1 MTVPN
6 ALDVKGLSVDF
17 HTDDGVVHAV
27 KNADIAVR
35 EGGIL
40 GLVGESGSGKSVT
53 ALAVL
58 RLLGTSRARITSGE
72 ILFRGENLLTK
83 SDKEMRAIRG
93 PHIGLVSQNAL
104 SALDPSF
111 TIGAQLVEVIRLHQ
125 HVGRAT
131 ARAKALEA
139 LNLVALPDAKRRMKA
154 YPHELS
160 GGQRQRVV
168 IAIALACRPELL
180 LADEPTTALDAT
192 VQKQILDLLIDINR
206 ELGTSI
212 LLVTHDF
219 GVVAHVCSDVTV
231 MRRGDV
237 LERGTVDQ
245 VLNHPEH
252 PYTQGLMRA
261 VPRLHLSET
270 TRSVPRAERRLFEFH
285 GDSDRFVSEQAATVE
300 ALASERGGQGFESL
314 KGRAPDGMFA
324 FRQGQ
329 GERNGAPTRPPRRAH
344 ASCSLAGA

>member
-1 MTVPN
+1 MIN
-6 ALDVKGLSVDF
+6 SLDVKKLSVDF
-17 HTDDGVVHAV
+17 HTDNGVVHAV
-27 KNADIAVR
+27 KNADISVR

-53 ALAVL
+53 SLAVL
-58 RLLGTSRARITSGE
+58 RLLGTTRARLTGGE
-72 ILFRGENLLTK
+72 ILFRGENLLDKT
-83 SDKEMRAIRG
+83 DKEMRAIRG
-93 PHIGLVSQNAL
+93 SHIGMVSQNAL

-111 TIGAQLVEVIRLHQ
+111 TIGSQLVEVIRLHQ
-125 HVGRAT
+125 GVDKAT

-139 LNLVALPDAKRRMKA
+139 LELVALPDPKRRMKA

-192 VQKQILDLLIDINR
+192 VQKQILDLLVTINR

-219 GVVAHVCSDVTV
+219 GVVAHVCTDVTV

-237 LERGTVDQ
+237 LESGTADQ
-245 VLNHPEH
+245 VLNNPQH

-261 VPRLHLSET
+261 VPRLHLDDQ
-270 TRSVPRAERRLFEFH
+270 TRAIPRADRRLFEFH
-285 GDSDRFVSEQAATVE
+285 GDTTKEIADVA
-300 ALASERGGQGFESL
+300 
-314 KGRAPDGMFA
+314 
-324 FRQGQ
+324 
-329 GERNGAPTRPPRRAH
+329 
-344 ASCSLAGA
+344 

>member
-1 MTVPN
+1 MTH
-6 ALDVKGLSVDF
+6 ALEVKNLSVDF
-17 HTDDGVVHAV
+17 HTDNGVVHAV
-27 KNADIAVR
+27 KNADICVR
-35 EGGIL
+35 ESGIL

-53 ALAVL
+53 SLAVL
-58 RLLGTSRARITSGE
+58 RLLAGRARIAGGE
-72 ILFRGENLLTK
+72 ILFRGENLLDK

-93 PHIGLVSQNAL
+93 SHIGMVSQNAL

-111 TIGAQLVEVIRLHQ
+111 PIGSQLMEVIRLHQ
-125 HVGRAT
+125 GVDRPT

-139 LNLVALPDAKRRMKA
+139 LELVALPDPKRRMKA

-168 IAIALACRPELL
+168 IAIALSCRPELL

-192 VQKQILDLLIDINR
+192 VQKQILDLLLEINK

-219 GVVAHVCSDVTV
+219 GVVAHVCTDVTV

-237 LERGTVDQ
+237 LESGTADQ
-245 VLNHPEH
+245 VLNNPQH

-261 VPRLHLSET
+261 VPRLHLDPM
-270 TRSVPRAERRLFEFH
+270 TRGIPRADRRLFEFH
-285 GDSDRFVSEQAATVE
+285 GDTTKEVTDVA
-300 ALASERGGQGFESL
+300 
-314 KGRAPDGMFA
+314 
-324 FRQGQ
+324 
-329 GERNGAPTRPPRRAH
+329 
-344 ASCSLAGA
+344 

>member
-1 MTVPN
+1 MTVHN
-6 ALDVKGLSVDF
+6 ALDVKNLSVDF
-17 HTDDGVVHAV
+17 HTDTGVVHAV
-27 KNADIAVR
+27 KKADISVR

-53 ALAVL
+53 SLAVL
-58 RLLGTSRARITSGE
+58 RLLGTNHARITGGE
-72 ILFRGENLLTK
+72 ILFRGQNLLDM

-111 TIGAQLVEVIRLHQ
+111 TVGAQLIEVIRLHQ
-125 HVGRAT
+125 RVDKAT
-131 ARAKALEA
+131 ARATAHEALE
-139 LNLVALPDAKRRMKA
+139 LVALPDPKRRMKA

-168 IAIALACRPELL
+168 LAIALSCRPELL

-192 VQKQILDLLIDINR
+192 VQKQILDLLVDINQ

-219 GVVAHVCSDVTV
+219 GVVAHVCTDVTV

-237 LERGTVDQ
+237 LESGTVDQ
-245 VLNHPEH
+245 VLNRPKH

-261 VPRLHLSET
+261 VPRLHLDDA
-270 TRSVPRAERRLFEFH
+270 TRSVPRADRRLFDFH
-285 GDSDRFVSEQAATVE
+285 GDTTKENADVA
-300 ALASERGGQGFESL
+300 
-314 KGRAPDGMFA
+314 
-324 FRQGQ
+324 
-329 GERNGAPTRPPRRAH
+329 
-344 ASCSLAGA
+344 

>member
-1 MTVPN
+1 MTH
-6 ALDVKGLSVDF
+6 ALEVKNLSVDF
-17 HTDDGVVHAV
+17 HTDSGVVHAV
-27 KNADIAVR
+27 KNADICVR

-53 ALAVL
+53 SLAVL
-58 RLLGTSRARITSGE
+58 RLLAGRARITSGE
-72 ILFRGENLLTK
+72 ILFRGENLL
-83 SDKEMRAIRG
+83 DKTEKQMRAIRG
-93 PHIGLVSQNAL
+93 SHIGMVSQNAL

-111 TIGAQLVEVIRLHQ
+111 TIGAQLIEVIRLHQ
-125 HVGRAT
+125 GVDKST

-139 LNLVALPDAKRRMKA
+139 LDLVALPDPRRRMKS

-168 IAIALACRPELL
+168 IAIALSCRPELL

-192 VQKQILDLLIDINR
+192 VQKQILDLLLDINK

-219 GVVAHVCSDVTV
+219 GVVAHVCTDVTV

-237 LERGTVDQ
+237 LESGTADQ
-245 VLNHPEH
+245 VLNKPQH

-261 VPRLHLSET
+261 VPRLHLDAT
-270 TRSVPRAERRLFEFH
+270 TRAIPRADRRLFEFH
-285 GDSDRFVSEQAATVE
+285 GDTTKEAANV
-300 ALASERGGQGFESL
+300 A
-314 KGRAPDGMFA
+314 
-324 FRQGQ
+324 
-329 GERNGAPTRPPRRAH
+329 
-344 ASCSLAGA
+344 

>member
-1 MTVPN
+1 MTH
-6 ALDVKGLSVDF
+6 ALEVKNLSVDF
-17 HTDDGVVHAV
+17 HTDSGVVHAV
-27 KNADIAVR
+27 KNADICVR

-53 ALAVL
+53 SLAVL
-58 RLLGTSRARITSGE
+58 RLLAGRARITNGE
-72 ILFRGENLLTK
+72 ILFRGENLL
-83 SDKEMRAIRG
+83 DKTEKQMRAIRG
-93 PHIGLVSQNAL
+93 SHIGMVSQNAL

-111 TIGAQLVEVIRLHQ
+111 TIGAQLIEVIRLHQ
-125 HVGRAT
+125 GVDKST

-139 LNLVALPDAKRRMKA
+139 LELVALPDPKRRMKS

-168 IAIALACRPELL
+168 IAIALSCRPELL

-192 VQKQILDLLIDINR
+192 VQKQILDLLLDINK

-219 GVVAHVCSDVTV
+219 GVVAHVCTDVTV

-237 LERGTVDQ
+237 LESGTADQ
-245 VLNHPEH
+245 VLNNPQH

-261 VPRLHLSET
+261 VPRLHLDAT
-270 TRSVPRAERRLFEFH
+270 TRAIPRADRRLFEFH
-285 GDSDRFVSEQAATVE
+285 GDTTKEAANV
-300 ALASERGGQGFESL
+300 A
-314 KGRAPDGMFA
+314 
-324 FRQGQ
+324 
-329 GERNGAPTRPPRRAH
+329 
-344 ASCSLAGA
+344 

>member
-1 MTVPN
+1 MTH
-6 ALDVKGLSVDF
+6 ALDVKNLSVDF
-17 HTDDGVVHAV
+17 HTDNGVVHAV
-27 KNADIAVR
+27 KNADICVR

-53 ALAVL
+53 SLAVL
-58 RLLGTSRARITSGE
+58 RLLAGRARITNGE
-72 ILFRGENLLTK
+72 ILFRGENLL
-83 SDKEMRAIRG
+83 DKTEKQMRAIRG
-93 PHIGLVSQNAL
+93 SHIGMVSQNAL

-125 HVGRAT
+125 GVDKST

-139 LNLVALPDAKRRMKA
+139 LELVALPDPRRRMKS

-168 IAIALACRPELL
+168 IAIALSCRPELL

-192 VQKQILDLLIDINR
+192 VQKQILDLLLDINK

-219 GVVAHVCSDVTV
+219 GVVAHVCTDVTV

-237 LERGTVDQ
+237 LESGTADQ
-245 VLNHPEH
+245 VLNNPQH

-261 VPRLHLSET
+261 VPRLHLNAT
-270 TRSVPRAERRLFEFH
+270 TRAIPRADRRLFEFH
-285 GDSDRFVSEQAATVE
+285 GDTTKEAANV
-300 ALASERGGQGFESL
+300 A
-314 KGRAPDGMFA
+314 
-324 FRQGQ
+324 
-329 GERNGAPTRPPRRAH
+329 
-344 ASCSLAGA
+344 

>member
-1 MTVPN
+1 MTH
-6 ALDVKGLSVDF
+6 ALDVKNLSVDF
-17 HTDDGVVHAV
+17 HTDNGVVHAV
-27 KNADIAVR
+27 KNADICVR

-53 ALAVL
+53 SLAVL
-58 RLLGTSRARITSGE
+58 RLLAGRARITSGE
-72 ILFRGENLLTK
+72 ILFRGENLL
-83 SDKEMRAIRG
+83 DKTEKQMRAIRG
-93 PHIGLVSQNAL
+93 SHIGMVSQNAL

-125 HVGRAT
+125 GVDKST

-139 LNLVALPDAKRRMKA
+139 LELVALPDPKRRMKS

-168 IAIALACRPELL
+168 IAIALSCRPELL

-192 VQKQILDLLIDINR
+192 VQKQILDLLLDINK

-219 GVVAHVCSDVTV
+219 GVVAHVCTDVTV

-237 LERGTVDQ
+237 LESGTADQ
-245 VLNHPEH
+245 VLNNPQH

-261 VPRLHLSET
+261 VPRLHLNAT
-270 TRSVPRAERRLFEFH
+270 TRAIPRADRRLFEFH
-285 GDSDRFVSEQAATVE
+285 GDTTKEAANV
-300 ALASERGGQGFESL
+300 A
-314 KGRAPDGMFA
+314 
-324 FRQGQ
+324 
-329 GERNGAPTRPPRRAH
+329 
-344 ASCSLAGA
+344 

>member
-1 MTVPN
+1 MTVHN
-6 ALDVKGLSVDF
+6 ALDVRNLSVDF
-17 HTDDGVVHAV
+17 HTDAGVVHAV
-27 KNADIAVR
+27 KNANISLR

-53 ALAVL
+53 SLAVL

-111 TIGAQLVEVIRLHQ
+111 TVGAQLIEVIRVHQ
-125 HVGRAT
+125 GVDKAT
-131 ARAKALEA
+131 ARTEALEA
-139 LNLVALPDAKRRMKA
+139 LELVALPDPKRRMKA

-168 IAIALACRPELL
+168 IAIALSCRPELL

-192 VQKQILDLLIDINR
+192 VQKQILDLLITINS

-219 GVVAHVCSDVTV
+219 GVVAHVCTDVTV

-237 LERGTVDQ
+237 LESGTVEQ
-245 VLNHPEH
+245 VLNRPQH

-261 VPRLHLSET
+261 VPRLHLNDA
-270 TRSVPRAERRLFEFH
+270 TRSVPRADRRLFEFR
-285 GDSDRFVSEQAATVE
+285 GDTTKENADVA
-300 ALASERGGQGFESL
+300 
-314 KGRAPDGMFA
+314 
-324 FRQGQ
+324 
-329 GERNGAPTRPPRRAH
+329 
-344 ASCSLAGA
+344 

>member
-1 MTVPN
+1 MTH
-6 ALDVKGLSVDF
+6 ALEVKNLSVDF
-17 HTDDGVVHAV
+17 HTDNGVVHAV
-27 KNADIAVR
+27 KDADICVR
-35 EGGIL
+35 EGGIF

-53 ALAVL
+53 SLAVL
-58 RLLGTSRARITSGE
+58 RLLAGRARIAGGE
-72 ILFRGENLLTK
+72 ILFRGENLLDK

-93 PHIGLVSQNAL
+93 SHIGMVSQNAL

-111 TIGAQLVEVIRLHQ
+111 PIGSQLMEVIRLHQ
-125 HVGRAT
+125 GVDRPT

-139 LNLVALPDAKRRMKA
+139 LELVALPDPKRRMKA

-168 IAIALACRPELL
+168 IAIALSCRPELL

-192 VQKQILDLLIDINR
+192 VQKQILDLLLEINK

-219 GVVAHVCSDVTV
+219 GVVAHVCTDVTV

-237 LERGTVDQ
+237 LESGTADQ
-245 VLNHPEH
+245 VLNNPQH

-261 VPRLHLSET
+261 VPRLHLDPM
-270 TRSVPRAERRLFEFH
+270 TRGIPRADRRLFEFH
-285 GDSDRFVSEQAATVE
+285 GDTTKEVTDVA
-300 ALASERGGQGFESL
+300 
-314 KGRAPDGMFA
+314 
-324 FRQGQ
+324 
-329 GERNGAPTRPPRRAH
+329 
-344 ASCSLAGA
+344 

>member
-1 MTVPN
+1 MTLPN

-17 HTDDGVVHAV
+17 HTDSGVVHAV

-83 SDKEMRAIRG
+83 SDREMRAIRG

-139 LNLVALPDAKRRMKA
+139 LQLVALPDAKRRMKA

-261 VPRLHLSET
+261 VPRLHLSES

-285 GDSDRFVSEQAATVE
+285 GDTSKENARVA
-300 ALASERGGQGFESL
+300 
-314 KGRAPDGMFA
+314 
-324 FRQGQ
+324 
-329 GERNGAPTRPPRRAH
+329 
-344 ASCSLAGA
+344 

>member
-1 MTVPN
+1 MNNILEVRN
-6 ALDVKGLSVDF
+6 LSVDF
-17 HTDDGVVHAV
+17 HTDGGVVHAV
-27 KNADIAVR
+27 KNANITVR
-35 EGGIL
+35 DGGIL

-53 ALAVL
+53 SLAVL

-72 ILFRGENLLTK
+72 ILFRGENLL
-83 SDKEMRAIRG
+83 DKTDKQLRAIRG

-111 TIGAQLVEVIRLHQ
+111 TVGAQLMEVIRLHQ
-125 HVGRAT
+125 GVDRAT

-139 LNLVALPDAKRRMKA
+139 LDLVALPDPKRRMRA

-168 IAIALACRPELL
+168 IAIALSCRPELL

-192 VQKQILDLLIDINR
+192 VQKQILDLLLDINR

-219 GVVAHVCSDVTV
+219 GVVAHVCTDVTV

-237 LERGTVDQ
+237 LESGTVDQ
-245 VLNHPEH
+245 VLTKPEH

-261 VPRLHLSET
+261 VPRLHLDDA
-270 TRSVPRAERRLFEFH
+270 TRSVPRADRRLFEFH
-285 GDSDRFVSEQAATVE
+285 GDTDLNSAKEEQHVA
-300 ALASERGGQGFESL
+300 
-314 KGRAPDGMFA
+314 
-324 FRQGQ
+324 
-329 GERNGAPTRPPRRAH
+329 
-344 ASCSLAGA
+344 

>member
-1 MTVPN
+1 MTH
-6 ALDVKGLSVDF
+6 ALDVKNLSVDF
-17 HTDDGVVHAV
+17 HTDSGVVHAV
-27 KNADIAVR
+27 KNADICVR

-53 ALAVL
+53 SLAVL
-58 RLLGTSRARITSGE
+58 RLLAGRARITSGE
-72 ILFRGENLLTK
+72 ILFRGENLL
-83 SDKEMRAIRG
+83 DKTEKQMRAIRG
-93 PHIGLVSQNAL
+93 SHIGMVSQNAL

-125 HVGRAT
+125 GVDKST

-139 LNLVALPDAKRRMKA
+139 LELVALPDPKRRMKS

-168 IAIALACRPELL
+168 IAIALSCRPELL

-192 VQKQILDLLIDINR
+192 VQKQILDLLLDINK

-219 GVVAHVCSDVTV
+219 GVVAHVCTDVTV

-237 LERGTVDQ
+237 LESGTADQ
-245 VLNHPEH
+245 VLNNPQH

-261 VPRLHLSET
+261 VPRLHLNAT
-270 TRSVPRAERRLFEFH
+270 TRAIPRADRRLFEFH
-285 GDSDRFVSEQAATVE
+285 GDTTKEAANV
-300 ALASERGGQGFESL
+300 A
-314 KGRAPDGMFA
+314 
-324 FRQGQ
+324 
-329 GERNGAPTRPPRRAH
+329 
-344 ASCSLAGA
+344 

>member
-1 MTVPN
+1 MSDI
-6 ALDVKGLSVDF
+6 LDIKDLSVDF
-17 HTDDGVVHAV
+17 HTDGGVVHAV

-53 ALAVL
+53 SLAVL
-58 RLLGTSRARITSGE
+58 RLLGTNRAKITSGE
-72 ILFRGENLLTK
+72 ILFRGENLLDKT
-83 SDKEMRAIRG
+83 DKEMRTIRG

-111 TIGAQLVEVIRLHQ
+111 TVGAQLMEVIRLHQ
-125 HVGRAT
+125 GVDKAT
-131 ARAKALEA
+131 ARTKALEA
-139 LNLVALPDAKRRMKA
+139 LELVALPEPKRRMKA

-168 IAIALACRPELL
+168 IAIALSCRPELL

-192 VQKQILDLLIDINR
+192 VQKQILDLLLDINR

-219 GVVAHVCSDVTV
+219 GVVAHVCTDVTV

-237 LERGTVDQ
+237 LETGTADQ
-245 VLNHPEH
+245 VLNSPQH

-261 VPRLHLSET
+261 VPRLHLDDA
-270 TRSVPRAERRLFEFH
+270 TRAVPRAQRRLFEFH
-285 GDSDRFVSEQAATVE
+285 GNTGKEQHVA
-300 ALASERGGQGFESL
+300 
-314 KGRAPDGMFA
+314 
-324 FRQGQ
+324 
-329 GERNGAPTRPPRRAH
+329 
-344 ASCSLAGA
+344 

>member
-1 MTVPN
+1 MTN
-6 ALDVKGLSVDF
+6 ALEVKNLSVDF
-17 HTDDGVVHAV
+17 HTDNGVVHAV
-27 KNADIAVR
+27 KNADICVR

-53 ALAVL
+53 SLAVL
-58 RLLGTSRARITSGE
+58 RLLAGRARIAGGE
-72 ILFRGENLLTK
+72 ILFRGENLLDK

-93 PHIGLVSQNAL
+93 SHIGMVSQNAL

-111 TIGAQLVEVIRLHQ
+111 PIGSQLMEVIRLHQ
-125 HVGRAT
+125 GVDRPT

-139 LNLVALPDAKRRMKA
+139 LELVALPDPKRRMKA

-168 IAIALACRPELL
+168 IAIALSCRPELL

-192 VQKQILDLLIDINR
+192 VQKQILDLLLEINK

-219 GVVAHVCSDVTV
+219 GVVAHVCTDVTV

-237 LERGTVDQ
+237 LESGTADQ
-245 VLNHPEH
+245 VLNNPQH

-261 VPRLHLSET
+261 VPRLHLDPM
-270 TRSVPRAERRLFEFH
+270 TRGIPRADRRLFEFH
-285 GDSDRFVSEQAATVE
+285 GDTTKEVTDVA
-300 ALASERGGQGFESL
+300 
-314 KGRAPDGMFA
+314 
-324 FRQGQ
+324 
-329 GERNGAPTRPPRRAH
+329 
-344 ASCSLAGA
+344 

>member
-1 MTVPN
+1 MTH
-6 ALDVKGLSVDF
+6 ALEVKNLSVDF
-17 HTDDGVVHAV
+17 HTDNGVVHAV
-27 KNADIAVR
+27 KNADICVR

-53 ALAVL
+53 SLAVL
-58 RLLGTSRARITSGE
+58 RLLAGRARIAGGE
-72 ILFRGENLLTK
+72 ILFRGENLLDK

-93 PHIGLVSQNAL
+93 SHIGMVSQNAL

-111 TIGAQLVEVIRLHQ
+111 PIGSQLMEVIRLHQ
-125 HVGRAT
+125 GVDRPT

-139 LNLVALPDAKRRMKA
+139 LELVALPDPKRRMKA

-168 IAIALACRPELL
+168 IAIALSCRPELL

-192 VQKQILDLLIDINR
+192 VQKQILDLLLEINK

-219 GVVAHVCSDVTV
+219 GVVAHVCTDVTV

-237 LERGTVDQ
+237 LESGTADQ
-245 VLNHPEH
+245 VLNNPQH

-261 VPRLHLSET
+261 VPRLHLDPM
-270 TRSVPRAERRLFEFH
+270 TRGIPRADRRLFEFH
-285 GDSDRFVSEQAATVE
+285 GDTTKEVIDVA
-300 ALASERGGQGFESL
+300 
-314 KGRAPDGMFA
+314 
-324 FRQGQ
+324 
-329 GERNGAPTRPPRRAH
+329 
-344 ASCSLAGA
+344 

>member
-1 MTVPN
+1 MTNILEVRN
-6 ALDVKGLSVDF
+6 LSVDF
-17 HTDDGVVHAV
+17 HTDGGVVHAV
-27 KNADIAVR
+27 KSATISVR

-53 ALAVL
+53 SLAVL
-58 RLLGTSRARITSGE
+58 QLLGTSRAAITSGE
-72 ILFRGENLLTK
+72 ILFRGEDLLTK
-83 SDKEMRAIRG
+83 SDKQMRAIRG
-93 PHIGLVSQNAL
+93 SHIGLVSQNAL

-111 TIGAQLVEVIRLHQ
+111 TVGAQLMEVIRLHQ
-125 HVGRAT
+125 GVDKAT
-131 ARAKALEA
+131 ARAKALDA
-139 LNLVALPDAKRRMKA
+139 LELVALPEPKRRMKA

-192 VQKQILDLLIDINR
+192 VQKQILELLLEINR

-219 GVVAHVCSDVTV
+219 GVVAHVCTDVTV

-237 LERGTVDQ
+237 LETGTVAQ
-245 VLNHPEH
+245 VLTRPEH

-261 VPRLHLSET
+261 VPRLHLDDAART
-270 TRSVPRAERRLFEFH
+270 IPRAERRLFEF
-285 GDSDRFVSEQAATVE
+285 
-300 ALASERGGQGFESL
+300 RGETENV
-314 KGRAPDGMFA
+314 A
-324 FRQGQ
+324 
-329 GERNGAPTRPPRRAH
+329 
-344 ASCSLAGA
+344 

>member
-1 MTVPN
+1 MSNILEVR
-6 ALDVKGLSVDF
+6 DLSVDF
-17 HTDDGVVHAV
+17 HTDGGVVHAV
-27 KNADIAVR
+27 KNASISVR

-53 ALAVL
+53 SLAVL
-58 RLLGTSRARITSGE
+58 RLLGTSRAEITSGE
-72 ILFRGENLLTK
+72 ILFRGENLLDK
-83 SDKEMRAIRG
+83 SEKEMRAIRG

-111 TIGAQLVEVIRLHQ
+111 TVGAQLMEVIRLHQ
-125 HVGRAT
+125 GVDKT
-131 ARAKALEA
+131 SARTKALEV
-139 LNLVALPDAKRRMKA
+139 LELVAVPEPKRRMKA

-168 IAIALACRPELL
+168 IAIALSCRPELL

-192 VQKQILDLLIDINR
+192 VQKQILELLLEINR

-219 GVVAHVCSDVTV
+219 GVVAHVCTDVTV

-237 LERGTVDQ
+237 LEAGAVEQ
-245 VLNHPEH
+245 VLTRPEH

-261 VPRLHLSET
+261 VPRLHPDPSART
-270 TRSVPRAERRLFEFH
+270 VPRSERRLFEF
-285 GDSDRFVSEQAATVE
+285 
-300 ALASERGGQGFESL
+300 RGETEYV
-314 KGRAPDGMFA
+314 A
-324 FRQGQ
+324 
-329 GERNGAPTRPPRRAH
+329 
-344 ASCSLAGA
+344 

>member
-1 MTVPN
+1 MSPETPA
-6 ALDVKGLSVDF
+6 ALDVRNLSVDF
-17 HTDDGVVHAV
+17 HTDGGVVHAV
-27 KNADIAVR
+27 KNANITVR

-53 ALAVL
+53 SLAVL
-58 RLLGTSRARITSGE
+58 RLLGSTRAEITSGE
-72 ILFRGENLLTK
+72 ILFRGENLLDKT
-83 SDKEMRAIRG
+83 DKEMRAIRG

-111 TIGAQLVEVIRLHQ
+111 TVGAQLMEVIRLHQ
-125 HVGRAT
+125 RVDKAT

-139 LNLVALPDAKRRMKA
+139 LDLVALPDAKRRMRS

-168 IAIALACRPELL
+168 IAIALSCRPELL

-192 VQKQILDLLIDINR
+192 VQKQILDLLVDINA

-219 GVVAHVCSDVTV
+219 GVVAHVCSDDTV

-237 LERGTVDQ
+237 LESGAVDQ
-245 VLNHPEH
+245 VLNRPQH

-261 VPRLHLSET
+261 VPRLHLDPG
-270 TRSVPRAERRLFEFH
+270 TRSVPRADRRLFEFH
-285 GDSDRFVSEQAATVE
+285 GDTTLTATKEQPHVA
-300 ALASERGGQGFESL
+300 
-314 KGRAPDGMFA
+314 
-324 FRQGQ
+324 
-329 GERNGAPTRPPRRAH
+329 
-344 ASCSLAGA
+344 

>member
-1 MTVPN
+1 MTVETHA
-6 ALDVKGLSVDF
+6 ALDVKNLTVDF
-17 HTDDGVVHAV
+17 HTDTGVVHAV

-35 EGGIL
+35 NGGIL

-53 ALAVL
+53 SLAVL
-58 RLLGTSRARITSGE
+58 RLLGSNRARITSGE
-72 ILFRGENLLTK
+72 ILFRGDNLL
-83 SDKEMRAIRG
+83 DKTDRQMRAIRG
-93 PHIGLVSQNAL
+93 SHIGLVSQNAL

-111 TIGAQLVEVIRLHQ
+111 TIGAQLIEVIRLHQ
-125 HVGRAT
+125 KVDRAT
-131 ARAKALEA
+131 ARTKALEA
-139 LNLVALPDAKRRMKA
+139 LELVALPDPKRRMKA

-192 VQKQILDLLIDINR
+192 VQKQILDLLVEINR

-219 GVVAHVCSDVTV
+219 GVVAHVCTDVTV

-237 LERGTVDQ
+237 LESGTAAQ
-245 VLNHPEH
+245 VLNNPRH

-261 VPRLHLSET
+261 VPRLHLT
-270 TRSVPRAERRLFEFH
+270 DTARSIPRADRRLFEFH
-285 GDSDRFVSEQAATVE
+285 GDTTKEKSDVA
-300 ALASERGGQGFESL
+300 
-314 KGRAPDGMFA
+314 
-324 FRQGQ
+324 
-329 GERNGAPTRPPRRAH
+329 
-344 ASCSLAGA
+344 

>member
-1 MTVPN
+1 MTH
-6 ALDVKGLSVDF
+6 ALDVKNLSVDF
-17 HTDDGVVHAV
+17 HTDNGVVHAV
-27 KNADIAVR
+27 KNADICVR

-53 ALAVL
+53 SLAVL
-58 RLLGTSRARITSGE
+58 RLLAGRARITNGE
-72 ILFRGENLLTK
+72 ILFRGENLL
-83 SDKEMRAIRG
+83 DKTEKQMRAIRG
-93 PHIGLVSQNAL
+93 SHIGMVSQNAL

-111 TIGAQLVEVIRLHQ
+111 TIGAQLIEVIRLHQ
-125 HVGRAT
+125 GVDKST

-139 LNLVALPDAKRRMKA
+139 LELVALPDPKRRMKS

-168 IAIALACRPELL
+168 IAIALSCRPELL

-192 VQKQILDLLIDINR
+192 VQKQILDLLLDINK

-219 GVVAHVCSDVTV
+219 GVVAHVCTDVTV

-237 LERGTVDQ
+237 LESGTADQ
-245 VLNHPEH
+245 VLNNPQH

-261 VPRLHLSET
+261 VPRLHLDAT
-270 TRSVPRAERRLFEFH
+270 TRAIPRAVRRLFEFH
-285 GDSDRFVSEQAATVE
+285 GDTTKEAANV
-300 ALASERGGQGFESL
+300 A
-314 KGRAPDGMFA
+314 
-324 FRQGQ
+324 
-329 GERNGAPTRPPRRAH
+329 
-344 ASCSLAGA
+344 

>member
-1 MTVPN
+1 MTVHN
-6 ALDVKGLSVDF
+6 ALDVRNLSVDF
-17 HTDDGVVHAV
+17 HTDAGVVHAV
-27 KNADIAVR
+27 KKANISVR

-53 ALAVL
+53 SLAVL
-58 RLLGTSRARITSGE
+58 RLLGTGRARITSGE
-72 ILFRGENLLTK
+72 ILFRGENLLDM

-93 PHIGLVSQNAL
+93 PHIGMVSQNAL

-111 TIGAQLVEVIRLHQ
+111 TIGAQLIEVIRLHQ
-125 HVGRAT
+125 GVDKTT
-131 ARAKALEA
+131 ARTKALEA
-139 LNLVALPDAKRRMKA
+139 LELVALPDPKRRMKA

-168 IAIALACRPELL
+168 LAIALSCRPELL

-192 VQKQILDLLIDINR
+192 VQKQILDLLADINR

-219 GVVAHVCSDVTV
+219 GVVAHVCTDVTV

-237 LERGTVDQ
+237 LESGTVEQ
-245 VLNHPEH
+245 VLNRPNH

-261 VPRLHLSET
+261 VPRLHMT
-270 TRSVPRAERRLFEFH
+270 DATRSVPRADRRLFEFH
-285 GDSDRFVSEQAATVE
+285 GDTTQANADV
-300 ALASERGGQGFESL
+300 A
-314 KGRAPDGMFA
+314 
-324 FRQGQ
+324 
-329 GERNGAPTRPPRRAH
+329 
-344 ASCSLAGA
+344 

>member
-1 MTVPN
+1 MSNILEVR
-6 ALDVKGLSVDF
+6 DLSVDF
-17 HTDDGVVHAV
+17 HTDGGVVHAV
-27 KNADIAVR
+27 KNASISVR

-53 ALAVL
+53 SLAVL
-58 RLLGTSRARITSGE
+58 RLLGTSRAEITSGE
-72 ILFRGENLLTK
+72 ILFRGEDLLDK
-83 SDKEMRAIRG
+83 SEKEMRAIRG

-111 TIGAQLVEVIRLHQ
+111 TVGAQLMEVIRLHQ
-125 HVGRAT
+125 DVDKTT
-131 ARAKALEA
+131 ARTKALEV
-139 LNLVALPDAKRRMKA
+139 LELVAVPEPKRRMKA

-168 IAIALACRPELL
+168 IAIALSCRPELL

-192 VQKQILDLLIDINR
+192 VQKQILELLLEINR

-219 GVVAHVCSDVTV
+219 GVVAHVCTDVTV

-237 LERGTVDQ
+237 LETGTVEQ
-245 VLNHPEH
+245 VLTRPEH

-261 VPRLHLSET
+261 VPRLHPDPAART
-270 TRSVPRAERRLFEFH
+270 VPRSERRLFEF
-285 GDSDRFVSEQAATVE
+285 
-300 ALASERGGQGFESL
+300 RGETEYV
-314 KGRAPDGMFA
+314 A
-324 FRQGQ
+324 
-329 GERNGAPTRPPRRAH
+329 
-344 ASCSLAGA
+344 